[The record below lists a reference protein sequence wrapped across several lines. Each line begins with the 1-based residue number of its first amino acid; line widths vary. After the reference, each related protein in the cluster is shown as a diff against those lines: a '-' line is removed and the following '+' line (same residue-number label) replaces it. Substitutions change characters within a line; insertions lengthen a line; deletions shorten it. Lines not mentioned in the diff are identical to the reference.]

1 MEVPEQSE
9 EYREQIVALARVGRS
24 YSSLAREFEP
34 SIQTI
39 RKWVEQVAGKVRLED
54 RDLAR
59 RNRQLERENARLKEE
74 RDILAKVT
82 AWFAQE
88 TKPTVKRSTG
98 S

>member
-9 EYREQIVALARVGRS
+9 EYREQIVELTRVGRS

-39 RKWVEQVAGKVRLED
+39 RKWVEQVDGKVRLED
-54 RDLAR
+54 RDLACR
-59 RNRQLERENARLKEE
+59 QRQLERENARLKEE
-74 RDILAKVT
+74 RDILAKAT

>member
-1 MEVPEQSE
+1 MSRKTYPE
-9 EYREQIVALARVGRS
+9 EYREQLVSLARAGRS

-39 RKWVEQVAGKVRLED
+39 RKWVEQAQGQVRSED

-59 RNRQLERENARLKEE
+59 RNRQLERELARIKEE
-74 RDILAKVT
+74 RDILAKAT